1 MLNHPKIFERHSMK
15 RLIQLVLA
23 LTLAGG
29 VPAYASDA
37 HGGKDRSAE
46 VAKYLSD
53 LKSDN
58 SVYMV
63 THNIDFY
70 AGLAKGQK
78 PKVTL
83 VTCSDSRVQANM
95 FDRAPEGDLFTVRNI
110 GNQLATAEGSVEYG
124 VHHLHTPILM
134 FMGHSRCGAIAA
146 VGGNY
151 SKESPAIKKE
161 LDTIGIPK
169 EIGNLEGVTANVHN
183 QVSLAMIKF
192 SEEVAG
198 GDLIVIGAVMD
209 FADDLHQ
216 GAGKLH
222 IININGEKDPAQLG
236 NISALLAKNK
246 PKPVAAKVEKKAD
259 AHDKPAAEHAK
270 PDEHDAHA
278 APAAHH

>member
-1 MLNHPKIFERHSMK
+1 MN
-15 RLIQLVLA
+15 RLFLLALVLA
-23 LTLAGG
+23 LSG
-29 VPAYASDA
+29 VAPAYASGA
-37 HGGKDRSAE
+37 HGGKDPSTEISRFLGE
-46 VAKYLSD
+46 

-58 SVYMV
+58 GVYMV

-95 FDRAPEGDLFTVRNI
+95 FDRAPEGDLFTIRNI

-134 FMGHSRCGAIAA
+134 FLGHSRCGAIAA
-146 VGGNY
+146 VSGNY
-151 SKESPAIKKE
+151 SKESAAIKKE

-169 EIGNLEGVTANVHN
+169 DLGNLEGVTANVHN

-192 SEEVAG
+192 SEEIADG
-198 GDLIVIGAVMD
+198 ELMVIGAVID

-222 IININGEKDPAQLG
+222 LININGEKDPAQFG
-236 NISALLAKNK
+236 NISALLNK
-246 PKPVAAKVEKKAD
+246 SKARPAAEKPVKKVEP
-259 AHDKPAAEHAK
+259 KPAAAEPDHAHADEHA
-270 PDEHDAHA
+270 PAEH
-278 APAAHH
+278 APAHH